1 MGRERAADGH
11 YAVKLPIDPT
21 SVKGFLDPEEG
32 AALQRWAQDA
42 VAWGPC
48 LEVGSYCGKSA
59 LYLGAACKARG
70 GMLFTV
76 DHHRG
81 SEEMQPGWEHHD
93 PETWDAKAGSME
105 TLPFLRDTLRRAHL
119 EENVVAIVGR
129 SATVARYWA
138 TPLALLFID
147 GGHSMELAL
156 ADYRGWAR
164 HVMPGGYLAI
174 HDVFPNPEDG
184 GRPPF
189 EIYKA
194 AVASRQFR
202 ELEQVKSLRLLVRLG
217 G

>member
-1 MGRERAADGH
+1 M
-11 YAVKLPIDPT
+11 KLPIDPE
-21 SVKGFLDPEEG
+21 SVKGFMDPEEG
-32 AALQRWAQDA
+32 GALYRWAQDA

-70 GMLFTV
+70 GVLFTV

-93 PETWDAKAGSME
+93 RETWDERAGAMD

-119 EENVVAIVGR
+119 EDAVISIVGR
-129 SATVARYWA
+129 SAAVARHWH
-138 TPLALLFID
+138 TPLAMVFID
-147 GGHSMELAL
+147 GGHAMEQAL
-156 ADYRGWAR
+156 ADYRGWAP

-174 HDVFPNPEDG
+174 HDVFANPDEG

-194 AVASRQFR
+194 ALASRQFR
-202 ELEQVKSLRLLVRLG
+202 ELEQVKSLRLLVRLAG
-217 G
+217 

>member
-1 MGRERAADGH
+1 MR
-11 YAVKLPIDPT
+11 LPIDPE

-32 AALQRWAQDA
+32 AALYRWAQDA

-93 PETWDAKAGSME
+93 PETWDARAGSME

-119 EENVVAIVGR
+119 EENVVAVVGR
-129 SATVARYWA
+129 SATVARLWA

-156 ADYRGWAR
+156 ADYRGWSR
-164 HVMPGGYLAI
+164 HVMPGGYLVI

-184 GRPPF
+184 GRPPY

-194 AVASRQFR
+194 AMASRQFR